1 MRNFVLFVMFICLLV
16 LSAKL
21 GCFNEANDL
30 QQMADYDAQMK
41 AAAIR
46 CEQLKAEG
54 IYPYEY

>member
-16 LSAKL
+16 LGAKL
-21 GCFNEANDL
+21 GLLNEADDL

-46 CEQLKAEG
+46 CEQLKEAG